1 MHSGITKAGR
11 APKPRGKPEAFLRSD
26 HSSGLHWQCRA
37 HNVGSSLSQEKLE
50 NESIFKV
57 HPLSLRSPRT
67 WGLKFPGPS
76 HIIVEW
82 GSEGGSRPGF
92 RSSEGPYSLRWRAKH
107 PFSGQDC
114 FPKINTSALC
124 VPSWSPWTWEGSN
137 VPKLLMGSSWWTFR
151 PLIKSGI
158 TVINSCLLLSL
169 SHSVSLHIFPVCV
182 MVIVVVV
189 VHVWKENFH

>member
-1 MHSGITKAGR
+1 MRVYSKSTLFLYGLPGCEVSNSQDPVISLWSGGQRVA
-11 APKPRGKPEAFLRSD
+11 AD
-26 HSSGLHWQCRA
+26 Q
-37 HNVGSSLSQEKLE
+37 
-50 NESIFKV
+50 
-57 HPLSLRSPRT
+57 
-67 WGLKFPGPS
+67 
-76 HIIVEW
+76 
-82 GSEGGSRPGF
+82 GSEAQKVLIPW
-92 RSSEGPYSLRWRAKH
+92 RWRAKH